1 MVKTKER
8 TLGQVLRDRRR
19 QLDLTQ
25 QDVARRI
32 KTSTP
37 YVGHLEAGKR
47 HPSDTV
53 LRSLAEIL
61 GLDRRDLFF
70 LANPRV
76 VELLGPNEKDNGDS
90 AWNRFNQNEQL
101 RRIYKVTAEE
111 MKLLCKVAK
120 MGEVRSSRDFI
131 FILNAIRYALGS

>member
-1 MVKTKER
+1 MAKTKER

-25 QDVARRI
+25 HEVARRI

-47 HPSDTV
+47 HPSDMV
-53 LRSLAEIL
+53 LRRLAEIL

-76 VELLGPNEKDNGDS
+76 VELLGSDEKDSGDS

-101 RRIYKVTAEE
+101 RRTHKVTAEE
-111 MKLLCKVAK
+111 IALLSKVAQ
-120 MGEVRSSRDFI
+120 MGEVRSPRDFI
-131 FILNAIRYALGS
+131 FILKAIRYALGV

>member
-1 MVKTKER
+1 MSG
-8 TLGQVLRDRRR
+8 TLR
-19 QLDLTQ
+19 Q
-25 QDVARRI
+25 ASGI
-32 KTSTP
+32 
-37 YVGHLEAGKR
+37 
-47 HPSDTV
+47 PSDTV

-76 VELLGPNEKDNGDS
+76 VELLGPIEKDSEDS

-101 RRIYKVTAEE
+101 RRTHKVTAEE
-111 MKLLCKVAK
+111 MKLLCRVAK
-120 MGEVRSSRDFI
+120 MGEVRSTRDFI

>member
-25 QDVARRI
+25 HEVARRI

-47 HPSDTV
+47 HPSDMV
-53 LRSLAEIL
+53 LRRLAEIL
-61 GLDRRDLFF
+61 GLDRRDMFF

-120 MGEVRSSRDFI
+120 MGEVRSSRVFI